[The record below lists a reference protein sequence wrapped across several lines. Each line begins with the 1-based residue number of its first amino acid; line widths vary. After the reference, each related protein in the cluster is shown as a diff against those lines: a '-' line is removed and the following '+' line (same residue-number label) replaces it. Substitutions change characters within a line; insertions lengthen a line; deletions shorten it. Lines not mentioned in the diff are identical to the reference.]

1 MLPAEFHKAQSA
13 RFKLDFKALNF
24 LPTSPPP
31 NLDFLFV
38 AQLSTLIRKLRVVAL
53 RCRDPFVSW
62 IKRFLG
68 VSISI
73 QLEFVWEEFAS
84 NSHPG
89 RMFHPAGVTTRKCAN
104 CSVREVTAMLVRCQN
119 HSGRVFQRRRSSA
132 RLWEQLREHVE
143 VRSKATHGK
152 RPYEQEPRKES
163 FRGWRREGGNACR
176 RRGLESGCS
185 HRKDF

>member
-1 MLPAEFHKAQSA
+1 MLPAKFHKAQSA
-13 RFKLDFKALNF
+13 RFKFNFKSLNF

-31 NLDFLFV
+31 NLNFFFV
-38 AQLSTLIRKLRVVAL
+38 AQLSKLIRNYELPL

-73 QLEFVWEEFAS
+73 QLEFVREEFAS

-104 CSVREVTAMLVRCQN
+104 CSVREVTAMLA
-119 HSGRVFQRRRSSA
+119 RSAIRAETQLS
-132 RLWEQLREHVE
+132 RLL
-143 VRSKATHGK
+143 
-152 RPYEQEPRKES
+152 
-163 FRGWRREGGNACR
+163 EGGEGDADACC
-176 RRGLESGCS
+176 LPAIS
-185 HRKDF
+185 HKVERF